1 MEGRTLI
8 SGTQLSKAPERKPR
22 DAEGDR
28 ERGQAPERR
37 KSHLIQQ
44 TIENGIN
51 PPLLLSHGTCGQSKK
66 QHRLKPGGSSS
77 VCGQAYSPLDPV
89 PSLLSKV
96 SSTTT

>member
-1 MEGRTLI
+1 MAVISQNGDVFIKFLKTLEKHWWEGRTLI

-22 DAEGDR
+22 DAEGDH

-66 QHRLKPGGSSS
+66 QHRLKP
-77 VCGQAYSPLDPV
+77 
-89 PSLLSKV
+89 
-96 SSTTT
+96 